1 MLGAQVLM
9 ILGHVLFAT
18 ALPGSL
24 YVASVV
30 LGLCYGVHV
39 AIMVPTASELFGLRH
54 FGMIY
59 NFMIMGNPLGSLLL
73 SGMLAG
79 YLYDQES
86 GKSPSVHGIDENILA
101 RYFLRDSID
110 SLSSKATCL
119 GAHCFQ
125 LTFCIMAMVC
135 VVGFILNI
143 ILTLR
148 IRRVYR
154 SLYASKSFQDL
165 STLNGKGS
173 TAPGSSSP

>member
-1 MLGAQVLM
+1 M
-9 ILGHVLFAT
+9 IFGHVLFAT
-18 ALPGSL
+18 ALSGSL
-24 YVASVV
+24 YVAAVV
-30 LGLCYGVHV
+30 LGICYGVHV

-86 GKSPSVHGIDENILA
+86 DKSPTVHGIDEHILA
-101 RYFLRDSID
+101 RYVMR
-110 SLSSKATCL
+110 SSVGSASTQSACL
-119 GAHCFQ
+119 GAHCFR
-125 LTFCIMAMVC
+125 LTFFIMAMVC
-135 VVGFILNI
+135 VLGFILNV

-154 SLYASKSFQDL
+154 SIYGSKSYQDL
-165 STLNGKGS
+165 STANGKEGEES
-173 TAPGSSSP
+173 TPPTSSSA